1 MVQVLPGVRHYDA
14 LGGRMHGLLEGRTPH
29 VVGDGKC
36 RRFFVG
42 KIPKSQTRPKSCRAE
57 VLKLANDHM
66 GPAGRIN
73 QTARHCRDQKGPEKL
88 APPLLLL
95 HPPGAIAIGPKSVN
109 KKFQVQVAARAC
121 RVHTVT
127 ECQ

>member
-1 MVQVLPGVRHYDA
+1 
-14 LGGRMHGLLEGRTPH
+14 MHGLLEGRTPH

-42 KIPKSQTRPKSCRAE
+42 KISKSQTRLRSCRAE
-57 VLKLANDHM
+57 VLKWANDHM

-88 APPLLLL
+88 APPSIITSS
-95 HPPGAIAIGPKSVN
+95 P
-109 KKFQVQVAARAC
+109 C
-121 RVHTVT
+121 
-127 ECQ
+127 